1 MNDDLRRELIA
12 LLEILEWCG
21 HDLFDVC
28 PSCGQDKPDN
38 HRDDCPLKLALA
50 KLGANDSLRK

>member
-12 LLEILEWCG
+12 LLESLEWCG
-21 HDLFDVC
+21 HELFDVC
-28 PSCGQDKPDN
+28 PSCYRDKPN
-38 HRDDCPLKLALA
+38 HKDDCPLKLALA